1 MTINTKSI
9 IGYQQL
15 IEVLEDDEFNDLSDE
30 FVEQILNVLWKLNKG
45 NMSRKETIN
54 DCQNIIGKYLNS
66 LEKNEN

>member
-15 IEVLEDDEFNDLSDE
+15 IEVFEDDEFNDLSDE